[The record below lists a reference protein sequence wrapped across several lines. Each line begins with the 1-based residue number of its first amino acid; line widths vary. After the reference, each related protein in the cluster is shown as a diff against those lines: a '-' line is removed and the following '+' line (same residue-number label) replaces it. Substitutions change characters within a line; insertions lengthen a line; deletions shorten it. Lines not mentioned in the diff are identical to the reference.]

1 MNKKFKQFSISLLFC
16 LIFIMCFSSFIPVFA
31 KDEKAEFD
39 ESGETLNGGKTP
51 FSSLE
56 ASLKTSTYQSFM
68 KMAEDGYVNTSIIPE
83 FKLDGN
89 VMDFSQNNGADWVDG
104 ILDEKEESKS
114 EKVELTFTL
123 KDKDGNETNYIY
135 TTYYKQYDCGK
146 TDKCT
151 NRVNMGTPTQP
162 VYECGGHAKSG
173 GSDKQKKEWGKAEQ
187 CGVFMEKMYGA
198 VIDGVTAGAISAGY
212 NIGTAYSRNQKALAD
227 VMQYKDDG
235 YDFKMHQ
242 GVEYTMSSFYSPVYG
257 EKLLEDILT
266 NFATEDKWA
275 ELTKNYISGTSVKID
290 SGFLT
295 MYSELD
301 PTGAKPN
308 ANGDRIS
315 STVTFTN
322 GVKAYSK
329 VGGTTTPKSILSYN
343 MNLAVPYLF
352 ELSGTLKGSLITSDL
367 HIIDGYKYNIY
378 NERIYDSSG
387 NEVTTMPNVDI
398 GRNQLYLYNQEIT
411 DPATQT
417 TSLIGVVI
425 VAYFDEVI
433 VDTTVDVN
441 NNTNN
446 EPILY
451 LTGRRIGFT
460 NGYSDKLD
468 FKDRNVNLMYVTGEA
483 GKTGYLAKCVS
494 FPVDATALKS
504 YSLRDALS
512 GRVQNMDQDL
522 VNAIAEI
529 TQVPTSQEMLDFV
542 IEKDN
547 HAKLPEYPRV
557 VKMFIDFGFISVNSD
572 TVVNNK
578 GIQISQ
584 TANTNTEEGKY
595 AFYIVR
601 NNMYYE
607 IEGNDLVDWLSTD
620 LARSMTYVDA
630 DALLAKIKGDFT
642 NKLGKI
648 TYEEYMRMQEIR
660 RELQYDKD
668 MWLVRTFNVASL
680 VMGCFLIVFAILL
693 VLFYWFDQ
701 FNAFTSFSLVQ
712 FVSMGNLYPVW
723 DKDIV
728 PYVPMNSDKVKFV
741 TFKDILIIAFILV
754 VMGIL
759 FVNVGTI
766 VEFIINVYN
775 YIMFIFGGAK

>member
-1 MNKKFKQFSISLLFC
+1 
-16 LIFIMCFSSFIPVFA
+16 
-31 KDEKAEFD
+31 
-39 ESGETLNGGKTP
+39 
-51 FSSLE
+51 
-56 ASLKTSTYQSFM
+56 
-68 KMAEDGYVNTSIIPE
+68 
-83 FKLDGN
+83 
-89 VMDFSQNNGADWVDG
+89 
-104 ILDEKEESKS
+104 
-114 EKVELTFTL
+114 
-123 KDKDGNETNYIY
+123 
-135 TTYYKQYDCGK
+135 
-146 TDKCT
+146 
-151 NRVNMGTPTQP
+151 
-162 VYECGGHAKSG
+162 
-173 GSDKQKKEWGKAEQ
+173 
-187 CGVFMEKMYGA
+187 
-198 VIDGVTAGAISAGY
+198 
-212 NIGTAYSRNQKALAD
+212 
-227 VMQYKDDG
+227 
-235 YDFKMHQ
+235 
-242 GVEYTMSSFYSPVYG
+242 
-257 EKLLEDILT
+257 
-266 NFATEDKWA
+266 
-275 ELTKNYISGTSVKID
+275 
-290 SGFLT
+290 
-295 MYSELD
+295 
-301 PTGAKPN
+301 
-308 ANGDRIS
+308 
-315 STVTFTN
+315 
-322 GVKAYSK
+322 
-329 VGGTTTPKSILSYN
+329 
-343 MNLAVPYLF
+343 
-352 ELSGTLKGSLITSDL
+352 
-367 HIIDGYKYNIY
+367 
-378 NERIYDSSG
+378 
-387 NEVTTMPNVDI
+387 
-398 GRNQLYLYNQEIT
+398 
-411 DPATQT
+411 
-417 TSLIGVVI
+417 
-425 VAYFDEVI
+425 
-433 VDTTVDVN
+433 
-441 NNTNN
+441 
-446 EPILY
+446 
-451 LTGRRIGFT
+451 
-460 NGYSDKLD
+460 
-468 FKDRNVNLMYVTGEA
+468 
-483 GKTGYLAKCVS
+483 VS

-601 NNMYYE
+601 NNMYYG

-680 VMGCFLIVFAILL
+680 VMGSFLIVFAILL
-693 VLFYWFDQ
+693 MLFYWFDQ